1 MRAIRKKRDKLFFR
15 ICYDRIGANGF
26 RLKEE
31 ILMLG
36 IRKTFFLITVVRHWT
51 GLPRGV
57 VNALFLGTL
66 KVRID
71 QALSNLI

>member
-1 MRAIRKKRDKLFFR
+1 
-15 ICYDRIGANGF
+15 
-26 RLKEE
+26 
-31 ILMLG
+31 MLG

-51 GLPRGV
+51 GLPREV